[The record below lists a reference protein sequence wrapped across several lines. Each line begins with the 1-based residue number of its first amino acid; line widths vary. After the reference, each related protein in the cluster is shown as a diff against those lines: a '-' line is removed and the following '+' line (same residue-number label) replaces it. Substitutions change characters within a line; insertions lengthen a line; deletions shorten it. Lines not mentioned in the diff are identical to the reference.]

1 MQVNGH
7 TLTDVR
13 IVTLANG
20 KSIFLANL
28 IGRSGNVRAGFVSG
42 GIEEDGT
49 IVNVLHINGS
59 NQRRLA

>member
-7 TLTDVR
+7 TLTDVQ

-20 KSIFLANL
+20 KSIFLAKL
-28 IGRSGNVRAGFVSG
+28 IGKSDNVRAGFVSG
-42 GIEEDGT
+42 SIEEDGVL
-49 IVNVLHINGS
+49 INVMHINGS

>member
-49 IVNVLHINGS
+49 IASALYINGS

>member
-7 TLTDVR
+7 TLTDVQ

-42 GIEEDGT
+42 SIEEDGT
-49 IVNVLHINGS
+49 IASALYINGS

>member
-7 TLTDVR
+7 TLTDVQ

-20 KSIFLANL
+20 KSIFLAKL
-28 IGRSGNVRAGFVSG
+28 IGKSGNVRAGFVSG
-42 GIEEDGT
+42 SIDEDGVL
-49 IVNVLHINGS
+49 INVMHINGS

>member
-7 TLTDVR
+7 TLTDVQ

-28 IGRSGNVRAGFVSG
+28 IGRSGNVRAGFDSG
-42 GIEEDGT
+42 SIEEDGT
-49 IVNVLHINGS
+49 IASALYINGS